1 MRVRSVAFGAAMV
14 VVAAAVAGS
23 IVAGGR
29 AAMPQSARVEVDACG
44 LLATASPEAV
54 RDQFVATA
62 VLRRRTDCSYELVT
76 DQMRQGLTR
85 AAWRGGSI
93 PVVPFPTAA
102 PRTFA
107 MQVFPKRRGPAVR
120 NSVVVL
126 SARDLGEAA
135 FEVVLVRRGARWLV
149 DYWAPSGT
157 MVAPS

>member
-1 MRVRSVAFGAAMV
+1 MVATALLVAGAV
-14 VVAAAVAGS
+14 VV
-23 IVAGGR
+23 GGR
-29 AAMPQSARVEVDACG
+29 AALPQPAAVELHACG
-44 LLATASPEAV
+44 LLTTASAEAV

-62 VLRRRTDCSYELVT
+62 VLRRRTACSYELVT
-76 DQMRQGLTR
+76 EKMRQGLSR

-93 PVVPFPTAA
+93 PIVPFPTAA

-107 MQVFPKRRGPAVR
+107 MQVFPKRRGPAIR

-126 SARDLGEAA
+126 SAVDLGEAA
-135 FEVVLVRRGARWLV
+135 FEVVLVRRGTRWLV